1 VKMNQTNMERLRN
14 WVWPKNSS
22 NSSNELYNPTSN
34 RVQRNRQLFS
44 EKKMW
49 SQKNWK
55 IMLVMVVISHIIMR
69 MVSTVE
75 KAYDI
80 SPIFVFGKK
89 ANLDYYRDHSN
100 LTYIICYLFGKS
112 NKILQEEFLG
122 DLRISPIPFEVTEI
136 VILAA
141 SLIVPFKHRWTYIV
155 VCSLC
160 ILLLTYL
167 TDVSLGE
174 NQGCVVWVTQIG
186 IIFSTITLNPGVS
199 ICIIVIYSF
208 DFGALIHGVTL
219 QWFINQNIIKWWCA
233 TFFGFIM
240 VRVLQR
246 NLYRQW
252 ELTHICLILR
262 LRTAG
267 VKKLPEDIARVRQNI
282 STVCPY
288 ILFTREYILIPS
300 ILNQS

>member
-1 VKMNQTNMERLRN
+1 MERLRN
-14 WVWPKNSS
+14 WVFPKSSS
-22 NSSNELYNPTSN
+22 NGNKYNSTGD
-34 RVQRNRQLFS
+34 RVHRNRQLFS

-55 IMLVMVVISHIIMR
+55 IMLVVIVILQMFSRLLSNVKKI
-69 MVSTVE
+69 
-75 KAYDI
+75 YNLN
-80 SPIFVFGKK
+80 PIFVVGR
-89 ANLDYYRDHSN
+89 ANLDFYRDHSN
-100 LTYIICYLFGKS
+100 LTYFICFLFGKF
-112 NKILQEEFLG
+112 NKILSEGFLG
-122 DLRISPIPFEVTEI
+122 ELRISPIPFEVIEI

-141 SLIVPFKHRWTYIV
+141 SLIVPFKHRWTYIF

-174 NQGCVVWVTQIG
+174 NQGCVLFLTPTAVIL
-186 IIFSTITLNPGVS
+186 STITLNPFVS
-199 ICIIVIYSF
+199 ICMIFIYSL
-208 DFGALIHGVTL
+208 DTGALIYGAAL